1 MAVEHVDVLIVGAGI
16 SGLGAAV
23 HMQKMCPGKT
33 FAVMER
39 RENFGGT
46 WDLFRYPGI
55 RSDSDMYTLGFRFK
69 PWTSRKAI
77 ADAPSIMGYLKET
90 IEENNLGEHIRYNS
104 HVQKASWSSEDALW
118 TIEGKRNDK
127 AFKMTCDML
136 FMCSGYYN
144 YDQGYTPDF
153 PNMKAFKGTIVHPQH
168 WPESLDYQGKKV
180 IVIGSGATA
189 VTLVPAMA
197 DTGAGHVTMLQRTP
211 TYMVSRPAEDAF
223 ALGLRK
229 VLPAKLAYA
238 VTRWRNVLMQ
248 QFMFKLLRKRP
259 EKSAE
264 RLISMVRDMLP
275 PGFDVEKH
283 FTPPYKPWDQRLC
296 LVPDSDFFKALSD
309 GRASIETDHI
319 DRFTEKGILLKSG
332 KELEA
337 DIIVTA
343 TGLNMQMLSGLE
355 AYIDGERFNV
365 GDRILY
371 KGAMFNDVPNL
382 LMWFG
387 YTNAS
392 WTLKADLTSEYAC
405 RLINHLDATGTKI
418 AVPRRKGQEVELE
431 PFVDFS
437 SGYFQRA
444 MGSLP
449 KQAKSAPW
457 KLNQD
462 YAKDIKNLRYGPLT
476 DEAMCFEKPHK
487 AGKASDTPALLE
499 AAE

>member
-1 MAVEHVDVLIVGAGI
+1 MAVEHVDTLIVGAGI

-23 HMQKMCPGKT
+23 HMQQMCPGKS

-39 RENFGGT
+39 RGHFGGT

-77 ADAPSIMGYLKET
+77 ADAPSIMSYLQET
-90 IEENNLGEHIRYNS
+90 IEENGLARHIRYNS
-104 HVQKASWSSEDALW
+104 HVQKASWSTEDALW
-118 TIEGKRNDK
+118 TVEGQQDGKP
-127 AFKMTCDML
+127 FKITCNML

-144 YDQGYTPDF
+144 YDAGYTPDF
-153 PNMKAFKGTIVHPQH
+153 AGRDSFKGTVVHPQH
-168 WPESLDYQGKKV
+168 WPETLDYQGKKV

-211 TYMVSRPAEDAF
+211 TYMVSRPAEDRF

-229 VLPAKLAYA
+229 ILPSKLAYA
-238 VTRWRNVLMQ
+238 VTRWRNVLLQ
-248 QFMFKLLRKRP
+248 QFMFKLVRKRP

-264 RLISMVRDMLP
+264 RLIGMVKEQLP
-275 PGFDVEKH
+275 AGFDVAKH

-296 LVPDSDFFKALSD
+296 LVPDSDFFKAVSD

-319 DRFTEKGILLKSG
+319 DRFTPKGILLKSG

-343 TGLNMQMLSGLE
+343 TGLNLQMLSGLE
-355 AYIDGERFNV
+355 AYIDGERFNIA
-365 GDRILY
+365 DRILY

-405 RLINHLDATGTKI
+405 RLINHLDATDTKI
-418 AVPRRKGQEVELE
+418 AVPRLKGQTVELE

-444 MGSLP
+444 MGALP

-476 DEAMCFEKPHK
+476 DDAMCFEQPHK
-487 AGKASDTPALLE
+487 VAKMTDAPPLLE